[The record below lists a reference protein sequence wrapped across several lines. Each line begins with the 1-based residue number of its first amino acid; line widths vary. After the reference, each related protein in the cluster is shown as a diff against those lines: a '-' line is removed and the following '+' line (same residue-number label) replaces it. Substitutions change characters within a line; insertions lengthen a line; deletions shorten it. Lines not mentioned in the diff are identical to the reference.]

1 MTRSG
6 PHQVGVYEAKTTFS
20 RLLERVA
27 AGEEVV
33 ITKRGKAVAKLIPV
47 AAADRAAF
55 VREQERVQ
63 EFERL
68 LQEMRE
74 NALHGGKVV
83 DWTRDELYERE
94 P

>member
-1 MTRSG
+1 MMAE
-6 PHQVGVYEAKTTFS
+6 VGAREANQQFS
-20 RLLERVA
+20 KLLDRVE

-74 NALHGGKVV
+74 NALHGGKIV